1 MSEFNPMEEL
11 GFIHDKQLVCSSRG
25 FLEMNNNARDLC
37 ERFISNGGKFYD
49 MVTRYEDVIEY
60 ILNRDTGRSGNLMR
74 LITPFLKAF
83 GATDYGMFAYSRDT
97 LRTMPESKRVVG
109 YLMSTLPTFFT
120 TTAYEHDV
128 MCLCD
133 ALDIPRGI
141 VDCTEIAMDT
151 YEFSKQ
157 EARTMRDFVSE
168 INSLRLPT
176 REYEINVPT
185 SLDMTEM
192 AMVRTFDEILMKK
205 MGDFESTKMMR
216 NMKSV
221 GTNDKALYL
230 LDIRKRTQIDLDG
243 TAYIGGD
250 ITDYQALD
258 LVRDMSGLA
267 MSFNGSDFAVRGCN
281 IAVLSRDCTV
291 AAVLVQSFYNEGIE
305 SVLELVEN
313 WDRESLSKMDFPDPY
328 LMNAMLAANP
338 KKLPEVYAVNRHNV
352 DEIAKKSDK
361 YRKNLL
367 RTVSGTVTTKY
378 GKA

>member
-1 MSEFNPMEEL
+1 MSEFNPMEEM
-11 GFIHDKQLVCSSRG
+11 GFVHDKQLVCSCRG
-25 FLEMNNNARDLC
+25 FLEMDNSARGLC

-49 MVTRYEDVIEY
+49 LVTRYEDIIEY
-60 ILNRDTGRSGNLMR
+60 VLNRDTGRSGNTMR

-83 GATDYGMFAYSRDT
+83 GATDYGMFSYSRDT
-97 LRTMPESKRVVG
+97 LRTMPESKRVMG
-109 YLMSTLPTFFT
+109 YLMSMMPTFLT
-120 TTAYEHDV
+120 TTAYEHSV

-133 ALDIPRGI
+133 ALDVPRGI
-141 VDCTEIAMDT
+141 VDCTEVNMDGFD
-151 YEFSKQ
+151 FSRQ
-157 EARTMRDFVSE
+157 EARTLRDFVTE
-168 INSLRLPT
+168 INSLRLPN

-185 SLDMTEM
+185 NLDMSEI
-192 AMVRTFDEILMKK
+192 AMVRTFDEIVLKK
-205 MGDFESTKMMR
+205 MDNFEAVKMMR

-258 LVRDMSGLA
+258 LVRDMSGLS

-281 IAVLSRDCTV
+281 IAVMSRDCTV

-305 SVLELVEN
+305 SVLELVHN
-313 WDRESLSKMDFPDPY
+313 WNRESLSKIDFPDRY
-328 LMNAMLAANP
+328 LMDTMLAANP
-338 KKLPEVYAVNRHNV
+338 KKLPEVYAVDRHNV

-367 RTVSGTVTTKY
+367 RTAPVPAATKY
-378 GKA
+378 GTA